1 MQALIIELWNLDPVF
16 GPLCALLLI
25 GWLLLASIITSGL
38 LFALLKALLPERT
51 IGRVVLVLLVACGL
65 WLVGGCTLMIGD
77 NEVGQLAPR
86 GSYRSIDSSGEAA
99 EGLMEMEGGGTVE
112 ATATK

>member
-1 MQALIIELWNLDPVF
+1 MEILSELWHLHAVL

-25 GWLLLASIITSGL
+25 GWLLVGAIVIGGL
-38 LFALLKALLPERT
+38 GIALLRALLPERLL
-51 IGRVVLVLLVACGL
+51 GRVVLVLIVGCAL
-65 WLVGGCTLMIGD
+65 WLFSGCTVMIGD
-77 NEVGQLAPR
+77 NQVGHLAPR